1 MKYQKKKNK
10 AALLSNSIS
19 RCTPDQF
26 NCKSDPDS
34 CIDISLVCNGITDC
48 FDQSDERDCGPHFA
62 DMRNRSKKDDM
73 AANKLAKLIG
83 LLNAQKKLHF
93 YTHI

>member
-1 MKYQKKKNK
+1 M
-10 AALLSNSIS
+10 S
-19 RCTPDQF
+19 RCRPGQF

-34 CIDISLVCNGITDC
+34 CIDMSFVCNGVLDC
-48 FDQSDERDCGPHFA
+48 FDGSDERDCGQESS

-83 LLNAQKKLHF
+83 LLNEQNKNNIHSH
-93 YTHI
+93 T